1 MSFLKKVFKQKS
13 KEEKQAAKPSEYPPI
28 GTNWTNWKI
37 YLQKNEEEAEEM
49 SPDFYTRLGKSGIRI
64 DRGDDKYY
72 TVDEI
77 LNLKFGNLN
86 SVIQREKKAFAI
98 AALFSIVVANDTG
111 EILYIGREQRN
122 QFWHPRNAKL
132 RKAQWMKTDGE
143 EFDLQ
148 KRLEFFFNDEDK
160 NLGKFSL
167 ISVK

>member
-1 MSFLKKVFKQKS
+1 MSHKAFQITIQNSF
-13 KEEKQAAKPSEYPPI
+13 KPSEYPPI

-49 SPDFYTRLGKSGIRI
+49 SPDFYTRLGKSGIKI

-98 AALFSIVVANDTG
+98 AALFSIGN
-111 EILYIGREQRN
+111 L
-122 QFWHPRNAKL
+122 K
-132 RKAQWMKTDGE
+132 
-143 EFDLQ
+143 
-148 KRLEFFFNDEDK
+148 K
-160 NLGKFSL
+160 NFEK
-167 ISVK
+167 